1 MSTTMKIKKF
11 TFNSFQENTYV
22 VHSENH
28 CMIIDPGCHNKKE
41 EEILQDYIE
50 SENLIPKELINT
62 HCHIDHIFGNAFV
75 SKKYNLQA
83 KIHKYD
89 FPLLENSK
97 IIANHYGVHLN
108 PPDLNVSF
116 LEEGNKIKLGKTEWE
131 IIFTPGH
138 APGHICLL
146 NKKDKKIIVGDVL
159 FKMSI
164 GRTDLP
170 MCSHSDLINSI
181 KAKLFILDN
190 DIEVFCGHGENTTI
204 GFEKTHNPFL

>member
-1 MSTTMKIKKF
+1 MKIKKF

-170 MCSHSDLINSI
+170 MCSHSDLISSI
-181 KAKLFILDN
+181 KTKLFILDN